1 MKEYVKYGLYG
12 GAALGLA
19 VEYSNIKLA
28 YNTLGR
34 DIEYAYRIGNG
45 LRLMNNFA
53 RDNMKIHQLFYKTY
67 KAHPNKVM
75 VYFEDQEWTF
85 QDIEDYSNRVGNYLL
100 GLGWK
105 RGDVIAVFL
114 ENKPQ
119 YVGIILGLSKI
130 GLTAALINTNLMQ
143 SSLVHCI
150 TVGKA
155 SGIIFDECL
164 APQVEDIANQLRG
177 HGRFE
182 FYQLDRADLLSRQEG
197 SGALEDCLVL
207 DQELMGASL
216 SPLPKHIR
224 DGGKTEDS
232 LCYIYT
238 SGTTGLPKAAYQDH
252 ARLYMGSNIAVYG
265 CGVNK
270 DDRIYCTMPM
280 YHSSAMWMAVGSSIN
295 VGCAIILRKKFS
307 ASQFWSDCVR
317 YSATCAQYIGEICRF
332 LLQSKPSPLEKQH
345 KLRMM
350 FGVGLR
356 PEIWKEF
363 VTRFNIPRVLE
374 FYGSTEGTYAS
385 INIRNK
391 EGACGFIPQVLNYNP
406 FALVKVDDET
416 GDVIRSASGL
426 CVTCGPGE
434 PGEMVGLVRTSD
446 RGGPDKFKAYV
457 DAQEPNKGK
466 IIRNVWKKGDM
477 CFRSGDILVMDGEG
491 WLYFQDRKGDTF
503 RWRGENV
510 STTEVEAVISKI
522 LGNSSNVVYGVKVP
536 GSEGKA
542 GMAAIQSE
550 SPVDLDK
557 ICEGLAAELPS
568 YARPIFIRIVKKLD
582 MTGTYKL
589 QKTQLQKEGF
599 DVGLFEDEVYFKGPR
614 DQRYRRLD
622 IPAYNTL
629 MANLQTSKL

>member
-1 MKEYVKYGLYG
+1 
-12 GAALGLA
+12 
-19 VEYSNIKLA
+19 
-28 YNTLGR
+28 
-34 DIEYAYRIGNG
+34 
-45 LRLMNNFA
+45 
-53 RDNMKIHQLFYKTY
+53 
-67 KAHPNKVM
+67 
-75 VYFEDQEWTF
+75 
-85 QDIEDYSNRVGNYLL
+85 
-100 GLGWK
+100 
-105 RGDVIAVFL
+105 
-114 ENKPQ
+114 
-119 YVGIILGLSKI
+119 
-130 GLTAALINTNLMQ
+130 
-143 SSLVHCI
+143 
-150 TVGKA
+150 
-155 SGIIFDECL
+155 
-164 APQVEDIANQLRG
+164 
-177 HGRFE
+177 
-182 FYQLDRADLLSRQEG
+182 
-197 SGALEDCLVL
+197 
-207 DQELMGASL
+207 
-216 SPLPKHIR
+216 
-224 DGGKTEDS
+224 
-232 LCYIYT
+232 
-238 SGTTGLPKAAYQDH
+238 
-252 ARLYMGSNIAVYG
+252 
-265 CGVNK
+265 
-270 DDRIYCTMPM
+270 
-280 YHSSAMWMAVGSSIN
+280 
-295 VGCAIILRKKFS
+295 
-307 ASQFWSDCVR
+307 
-317 YSATCAQYIGEICRF
+317 
-332 LLQSKPSPLEKQH
+332 
-345 KLRMM
+345 
-350 FGVGLR
+350 
-356 PEIWKEF
+356 
-363 VTRFNIPRVLE
+363 
-374 FYGSTEGTYAS
+374 
-385 INIRNK
+385 
-391 EGACGFIPQVLNYNP
+391 LNYNP
-406 FALVKVDDET
+406 FALIKVDDET

-622 IPAYNTL
+622 VPAYNTL